1 MKLGSFSV
9 GMPLYEVESEV
20 TYQTVRTPTVFERT
34 VMKLCGSYRATP
46 GLADMTLSQ
55 IFEHQ
60 LGVASANELVG
71 PSVENLICMGVL
83 SGPTSQVYMDL
94 RLAELSLTADGVTF
108 LERDRLPSRSQQ
120 TTVSHLYFPL
130 SNSIKPHRSETRL
143 SRSPSRPFIA
153 GAVLEPSDCSA
164 LVRESVEKER
174 HAWKTP
180 NTEIHSVQSQVVGI
194 VWEQHQVTLECDESG
209 VLSAS
214 AKGSPDFQR
223 WLAAANPDVIWE
235 HVLEPILESETATD
249 WPALSETSVR
259 SAVAIAPK
267 GADSPLDRN
276 RATTSRPSLRVLVDE
291 EQLENHIGEDI
302 VLLKKD
308 GHVFQRL
315 TALFKGADHSLRRL
329 PSQKG
334 TIWLAMAPPSDL
346 PPGFDGLVLREEDHA
361 PEARMTGSSQV
372 FWAGQERRAVFTL
385 TADKVSSARVWQTV
399 QPELSTALSSAQAAD
414 VYAIASLWEAPQ
426 ETILRWR
433 SRVEALPIG
442 ELLTDAS
449 DFITALE
456 RFSSDAED
464 GWRAGWF
471 SALADR
477 LMSAIERLDDDV
489 DFADVLAYLA
499 GVDQLIPSQSEE
511 IKSALLKHCHPIS
524 DLESL
529 ESLRKALGIS
539 LSLPD
544 SVIGDALL
552 QKWVAQVL
560 TDSSLALHGPHAYSQ
575 PLTAIRSAHQA
586 VLRDV
591 GLKSLQDASAG
602 SLSLQGVKTSAL
614 ASVSKWQE
622 ACAAVRKMRVS
633 LAGGTLSPIEQF
645 DVLVSAWRELAVRRL
660 AHPTTPGQR
669 LVVLDTS
676 ALMLVPDLLA
686 TMRRNDIPVVARRV
700 LEELDGIKESSEEER
715 AQKARAAIRSLE
727 RAGQAVR
734 YESEVLDLLPADWE
748 PTADNRILSVALYL
762 RLSDVVV
769 VTGDRNFR
777 IKARA
782 ENIIAMLPE
791 EYKGGN
797 VNQAGRRDAGGKRK

>member
-20 TYQTVRTPTVFERT
+20 MYQTVRTPTVFERT

-71 PSVENLICMGVL
+71 PSVENLIYMGVL
-83 SGPTSQVYMDL
+83 SGPTSQDYMDL
-94 RLAELSLTADGVTF
+94 RLAELALTADGVTF

-180 NTEIHSVQSQVVGI
+180 NTEIHSVQPQVVGI

-209 VLSAS
+209 VLAVS

-235 HVLEPILESETATD
+235 HVLEPILASEAASD
-249 WPALSETSVR
+249 WPALSEASVR
-259 SAVAIAPK
+259 SAVAIALQ
-267 GADSPLDRN
+267 GADSPVDRN
-276 RATTSRPSLRVLVDE
+276 KATPSRAALRVLVDE

-315 TALFKGADHSLRRL
+315 TALFRGADHGLRRL

-334 TIWLAMAPPSDL
+334 TIWLEMAPPSDL
-346 PPGFDGLVLREEDHA
+346 PPGFDGLVLRKDDHA
-361 PEARMTGSSQV
+361 PEMRMTGSSRV
-372 FWAGQERRAVFTL
+372 FWAGQERRAVLTL
-385 TADKVSSARVWQTV
+385 TAEKDSSARVWQTV
-399 QPELSTALSSAQAAD
+399 QTELSAALSSAQPAD

-456 RFSSDAED
+456 RFSPDAGD
-464 GWRAGWF
+464 GWRAGWY

-477 LMSAIERLDDDV
+477 LMSAIERFADDV
-489 DFADVLAYLA
+489 DLAEMLAFFA
-499 GVDQLIPSQSEE
+499 GVERLMPNQSDE

-524 DLESL
+524 DTESL
-529 ESLRKALGIS
+529 ESLRRAVGPS

-544 SVIGDALL
+544 AVIGDALL
-552 QKWVAQVL
+552 QTWVAQVL
-560 TDSSLALHGPHAYSQ
+560 TDSSLALHGPHSYSQ

-591 GLKSLQDASAG
+591 GLKSLQDASDG
-602 SLSLQGVKTSAL
+602 SISLQGVKTSAL
-614 ASVSKWQE
+614 ASVTKWQE
-622 ACAAVRKMRVS
+622 ACASVLNMRNSLTGDTLLPIHQFDALVGSWRDLAVRK
-633 LAGGTLSPIEQF
+633 
-645 DVLVSAWRELAVRRL
+645 L

-669 LVVLDTS
+669 LIVLDTN
-676 ALMLVPDLLA
+676 ALMLAPDLLT
-686 TMRRNDIPVVARRV
+686 TMRRNDVPVVARRV

-727 RAGQAVR
+727 RAGQAIR
-734 YESEVLDLLPADWE
+734 YESEVLDLLPQDWE

-762 RLSDVVV
+762 RLSDVIV

-777 IKARA
+777 NKARA
-782 ENIIAMLPE
+782 ENITAMLPE
-791 EYKGGN
+791 EYRGGSP
-797 VNQAGRRDAGGKRK
+797 NQTGRRDAGGKRK

>member
-1 MKLGSFSV
+1 
-9 GMPLYEVESEV
+9 
-20 TYQTVRTPTVFERT
+20 
-34 VMKLCGSYRATP
+34 
-46 GLADMTLSQ
+46 
-55 IFEHQ
+55 
-60 LGVASANELVG
+60 
-71 PSVENLICMGVL
+71 
-83 SGPTSQVYMDL
+83 
-94 RLAELSLTADGVTF
+94 
-108 LERDRLPSRSQQ
+108 
-120 TTVSHLYFPL
+120 
-130 SNSIKPHRSETRL
+130 
-143 SRSPSRPFIA
+143 
-153 GAVLEPSDCSA
+153 
-164 LVRESVEKER
+164 
-174 HAWKTP
+174 
-180 NTEIHSVQSQVVGI
+180 
-194 VWEQHQVTLECDESG
+194 
-209 VLSAS
+209 
-214 AKGSPDFQR
+214 
-223 WLAAANPDVIWE
+223 
-235 HVLEPILESETATD
+235 
-249 WPALSETSVR
+249 
-259 SAVAIAPK
+259 
-267 GADSPLDRN
+267 
-276 RATTSRPSLRVLVDE
+276 
-291 EQLENHIGEDI
+291 
-302 VLLKKD
+302 
-308 GHVFQRL
+308 
-315 TALFKGADHSLRRL
+315 
-329 PSQKG
+329 
-334 TIWLAMAPPSDL
+334 MAPPSDL

-456 RFSSDAED
+456 RFSSDAGD

-777 IKARA
+777 NKARA

>member
-71 PSVENLICMGVL
+71 PSVENLIYMGVL

-456 RFSSDAED
+456 RFSSDAGD

-477 LMSAIERLDDDV
+477 LMSAIELLDDDV

-777 IKARA
+777 NKARA

>member
-55 IFEHQ
+55 IFERQ